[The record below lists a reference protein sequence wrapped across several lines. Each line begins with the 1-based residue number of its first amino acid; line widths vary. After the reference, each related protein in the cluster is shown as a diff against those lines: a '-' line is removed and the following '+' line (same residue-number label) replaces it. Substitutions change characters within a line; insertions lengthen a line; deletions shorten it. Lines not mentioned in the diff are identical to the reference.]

1 MALEGRRRLGSF
13 QLFQQNAG
21 QVPQAGKVMDE
32 LCVPP
37 LPQASAKCCLPLQR
51 GTFLLQSEG
60 AQTLRCVV

>member
-21 QVPQAGKVMDE
+21 QAPQAGKVMDE
-32 LCVPP
+32 LRVPP
-37 LPQASAKCCLPLQR
+37 LPQTSAKGSLPLQG

-60 AQTLRCVV
+60 AQTLRCGV